1 MRTQPSSARKR
12 LGFATAALAAGLLLT
27 ACGDNHDHSEPPAP
41 TPTPTP
47 TPTPVPVVDSFFA
60 YVSALVASTLDSGE
74 PVDIDAVAVTAPD
87 NTEPEAVQ

>member
-27 ACGDNHDHSEPPAP
+27 ACGDNHDHSE
-41 TPTPTP
+41 
-47 TPTPVPVVDSFFA
+47 TPVPVVDSFFA
-60 YVSALVASTLDSGE
+60 YVSALVAPTLDSGE